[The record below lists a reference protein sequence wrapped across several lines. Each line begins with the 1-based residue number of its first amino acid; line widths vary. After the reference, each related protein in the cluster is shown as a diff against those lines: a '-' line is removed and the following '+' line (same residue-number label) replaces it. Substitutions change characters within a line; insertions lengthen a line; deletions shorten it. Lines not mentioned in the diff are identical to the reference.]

1 MPELPDLEVF
11 AANLEKRFK
20 NKTLEQVTVS
30 VTRKLNV
37 SEKEL
42 NLLYQRTGI
51 VPIVSVPVPY

>member
-20 NKTLEQVTVS
+20 NKTLEKITVT

-37 SEKEL
+37 TEKEMKAVL
-42 NLLYQRTGI
+42 EGHKLLS
-51 VPIVSVPVPY
+51 VSR